1 MKKCTMTAFL
11 VVTSVMSVASYAG
24 YDNKGHKN
32 QGNKNQGNKQ
42 HSAKKFSMIDTNTDG
57 LLSKEEVLEFH
68 GKRFTAMD
76 ADSDGFVSKTEMKS
90 HRKQQRRDKK
100 SSKGSDTES

>member
-24 YDNKGHKN
+24 YDNKGH
-32 QGNKNQGNKQ
+32 KNQGNKQ